1 MPGRYITG
9 DRDLVYRF
17 PGMDQLLLALPTLHP
32 TVGPAHILPGCGHWI
47 AEERPGEVSV
57 ALLAFLGAL
66 NS

>member
-1 MPGRYITG
+1 
-9 DRDLVYRF
+9 
-17 PGMDQLLLALPTLHP
+17 MDQLLLALPTLHP